1 MLLILL
7 GSIITFEVEHISEN
21 YEYSRNRSNEKEK
34 NRYTVDSV
42 LIDKEEKRKVQYSM
56 YRLVYKLDK

>member
-21 YEYSRNRSNEKEK
+21 YEYSRNRSNEIEK